1 MTGVLLAAV
10 SALLY
15 GSGDYCGGRLSRRV
29 PAWTVTVVTQSV
41 GLAAMV
47 LLVPFVG
54 GDGPTVRALGFGA
67 LGGLAGAAGLILMY
81 HAMAHGPM
89 SVVSPVTAVV
99 GAAVPFV
106 FGVVALGQRP
116 GLAPLVGVVCALVA
130 VGLVGASGR
139 TVGARTALPIVW
151 WAVLGGA
158 GFGAFYVL
166 LDRVS
171 TGAGLWPLVAARAA
185 SLALALA
192 VARHQRDPLV
202 VPAGARSLAVVA
214 GLCDIAANGLFLL
227 ATAHGQVAIVAVVAS
242 LYPASTVALARV
254 VDRERLH
261 VVQGAGLAVA
271 LVALVLIAL

>member
-15 GSGDYCGGRLSRRV
+15 GSGDYCGGRPSRRV

-41 GLAAMV
+41 GLVVMV
-47 LLVPFVG
+47 LLVPFLG
-54 GDGPTVRALGFGA
+54 GDGPSVRALAFGA
-67 LGGLAGAAGLILMY
+67 LGGLGGAAGLILMY

-106 FGVVALGQRP
+106 FGVLVLGQRP
-116 GLAPLVGVVCALVA
+116 GTAPLVGVVCALVA
-130 VGLVGASGR
+130 VGLVGATGR
-139 TVGARTALPIVW
+139 PMHDRMALRVVG

-171 TGAGLWPLVAARAA
+171 TGAGLWPLVAARTA
-185 SLALALA
+185 SLGLALA
-192 VARHQRDPLV
+192 VARHHRDPLV
-202 VPAGARSLAVVA
+202 APAGSRSLAVVA
-214 GLCDIAANGLFLL
+214 GLCDIVANGLFLL

-242 LYPASTVALARV
+242 LYPASTVGLARV
-254 VDRERLH
+254 IDRERLRA
-261 VVQGAGLAVA
+261 VQGAGLAVA